1 MPREIPASVET
12 SAIVSPCAS
21 RFSRK
26 AAPRWRATAKPSP
39 PAASSFAAASAG
51 GAVRLLTMF
60 PLEMLLTHNKK

>member
-1 MPREIPASVET
+1 M
-12 SAIVSPCAS
+12 